1 MTKEILVNRMYAGDY
16 LKDNIGHEIINL
28 FKTDNDDNYIYV
40 NPYGTLGVGHDEV
53 ESILLVRRLEGGI
66 LEIIAK
72 AEKLERI
79 VTNKRGDDLLNDQK
93 DYLKSHGIVYG
104 KVPLDRIFD
113 GNESNST
120 YVSFKAGEIKAPK
133 YPIYLY
139 NSKSKNTP
147 DENYG
152 VKMEGNFASQYLHQF
167 YNQNKKDYEV
177 LRQLLDDKSRWGVD
191 PTKRVEVD
199 PTKRV
204 EVESYKSKTNI
215 LTILGK
221 DHDELAYS
229 NLIAYLLSSD
239 EELSKDFFSSV
250 LGLEPSGKLSV
261 RREVKNIDLLL
272 SDDNNIVVIENK
284 IKSAING
291 VKNTDQSIVNGEKD
305 MESQLSKYYDYANSL
320 GKQNNKMVS
329 FFIFSPDYN
338 RLDLNGLKNAEH
350 YKPVFYS
357 ELYEFFYNYHKTKK
371 SSTNYY
377 DILCEAL
384 RPHCREVDNSNTEI
398 MQERFAT
405 AIKEV
410 RSKSII

>member
-28 FKTDNDDNYIYV
+28 FKTDGGDNYIYV

-104 KVPLDRIFD
+104 EVPLDRIFD

-133 YPIYLY
+133 APIYLY
-139 NSKSKNTP
+139 NSKSKIKP
-147 DENYG
+147 DGKYG
-152 VKMEGNFASQYLHQF
+152 VEMKGNFASQYLHQF
-167 YNQNKKDYEV
+167 YNQNKYDYAV
-177 LRQLLDDKSRWGVD
+177 LRKILDDKSLWDDD
-191 PTKRVEVD
+191 PTKKVGDVEF
-199 PTKRV
+199 
-204 EVESYKSKTNI
+204 YKSRTNI

-239 EELSKDFFSSV
+239 EELSKNFFSYV
-250 LGLEPSGKLSV
+250 LGLTPSGKLSV

-305 MESQLSKYYDYANSL
+305 KESQLSKYYDYANSL

-338 RLDLNGLKNAEH
+338 RLDLNGLKNAKQ
-350 YKPVFYS
+350 YTQVSYS
-357 ELYEFFYNYHKTKK
+357 QLYNFFCNYHKTKK
-371 SSTNYY
+371 SYTNYY

-384 RPHCREVDNSNTEI
+384 LPHCREVDNSNTEI

-410 RSKSII
+410 RSKILYSKKEIK

>member
-28 FKTDNDDNYIYV
+28 FKTDDGDNYIYV

-79 VTNKRGDDLLNDQK
+79 VTNKSGGDLLNEQK
-93 DYLKSHGIVYG
+93 DYLKSHRIVYG
-104 KVPLDRIFD
+104 KVRLDRIFD

-139 NSKSKNTP
+139 NSKSKIKP
-147 DENYG
+147 DETYG
-152 VKMEGNFASQYLHQF
+152 VKMEGNFASQSLHQF
-167 YNQNKKDYEV
+167 YNQNKNDYAV
-177 LRQLLDDKSRWGVD
+177 LRKILDDKSRWGDD
-191 PTKRVEVD
+191 PTSKL
-199 PTKRV
+199 V
-204 EVESYKSKTNI
+204 EVEFDKSKTNI

-250 LGLEPSGKLSV
+250 LGLTPWGKLSV

-338 RLDLNGLKNAEH
+338 RLDLNGLKNAQH

-357 ELYEFFYNYHKTKK
+357 QLYNFFKTKN

-377 DILCEAL
+377 DILFEAL

>member
-28 FKTDNDDNYIYV
+28 FKTDDGDNYIYV

-133 YPIYLY
+133 APIYLY
-139 NSKSKNTP
+139 NSKSKIKP
-147 DENYG
+147 DEKYG

-167 YNQNKKDYEV
+167 YNQNKNDYAV
-177 LRQLLDDKSRWGVD
+177 LRKILDDKSRWGDD
-191 PTKRVEVD
+191 PTKL
-199 PTKRV
+199 V
-204 EVESYKSKTNI
+204 EVEFDKSKTNI

-239 EELSKDFFSSV
+239 EELSSNFFTAV
-250 LGLEPSGKLSV
+250 LKLEPRGKLSV

-320 GKQNNKMVS
+320 GKQNNKRVS
-329 FFIFSPDYN
+329 FFIFSPNYN
-338 RLDLNGLKNAEH
+338 HLDLEGLKNAENYTPVS
-350 YKPVFYS
+350 YKT
-357 ELYEFFYNYHKTKK
+357 LYTFFHNYHPTKK
-371 SSTNYY
+371 SYTNYY

-384 RPHCREVDNSNTEI
+384 LPHCREVDNSNTEI

>member
-28 FKTDNDDNYIYV
+28 FKTDDGDNYIYV
-40 NPYGTLGVGHDEV
+40 NPYGTLAADHDEV

-79 VTNKRGDDLLNDQK
+79 VTNKSDGDLLNEQK
-93 DYLKSHGIVYG
+93 DYLKSHRIVYG

-133 YPIYLY
+133 DPIYLY
-139 NSKSKNTP
+139 NSKSKIKP
-147 DENYG
+147 DKTYG
-152 VKMEGNFASQYLHQF
+152 VKMEGNFASQSLHQF
-167 YNQNKKDYEV
+167 YNQNKNDYTV
-177 LRQLLDDKSRWGVD
+177 LRKILDDKSRWGDD
-191 PTKRVEVD
+191 PTKL
-199 PTKRV
+199 V
-204 EVESYKSKTNI
+204 EVEFDKSKTNINI

-250 LGLEPSGKLSV
+250 LGLTPWGKLSV

-350 YKPVFYS
+350 YQPVFYS
-357 ELYEFFYNYHKTKK
+357 KLYEFFKTKK
-371 SSTNYY
+371 SHTNYY

>member
-28 FKTDNDDNYIYV
+28 FKTDYGDNYIYV

-133 YPIYLY
+133 SPIYLY
-139 NSKSKNTP
+139 NSKSKIKP
-147 DENYG
+147 DEKYG

-167 YNQNKKDYEV
+167 YNQNKNDYTV
-177 LRQLLDDKSRWGVD
+177 LRKILDDKSRWGDD
-191 PTKRVEVD
+191 PTKRVEED
-199 PTKRV
+199 FDKI
-204 EVESYKSKTNI
+204 KTNI

-239 EELSKDFFSSV
+239 EELSRNFFTVV
-250 LGLEPSGKLSV
+250 LGLTPSGKLSV

-272 SDDNNIVVIENK
+272 TDDNNIVVIENK

-320 GKQNNKMVS
+320 GKQNNKRVS
-329 FFIFSPDYN
+329 FFIFSPEYN
-338 RLDLNGLKNAEH
+338 HLDLKGLKNAENYTSVS
-350 YKPVFYS
+350 YKK
-357 ELYEFFYNYHKTKK
+357 LYDFFSNYHKTKK
-371 SSTNYY
+371 SYTNYY

-384 RPHCREVDNSNTEI
+384 IPHCREVDNSNTEI

>member
-1 MTKEILVNRMYAGDY
+1 MTKEILINRMYAGDY

-28 FKTDNDDNYIYV
+28 FKTDDGDNYIYV

-79 VTNKRGDDLLNDQK
+79 VTNKGGDDLLNDQK
-93 DYLKSHGIVYG
+93 DYVKSHGIVYG
-104 KVPLDRIFD
+104 KVPLDRIFE
-113 GNESNST
+113 GYEQNST
-120 YVSFKAGEIKAPK
+120 YVSFKAGEIKAPIA
-133 YPIYLY
+133 PIYLY
-139 NSKSKNTP
+139 NSKSKINP
-147 DENYG
+147 DEKYG
-152 VKMEGNFASQYLHQF
+152 VKMEGNFERQALHQY
-167 YNQNKKDYEV
+167 YNQNENDYAV
-177 LRQLLDDKSRWGVD
+177 LRKILDDKSRWGDD
-191 PTKRVEVD
+191 PTKL
-199 PTKRV
+199 V
-204 EVESYKSKTNI
+204 EVEFDKSKTNI

-239 EELSKDFFSSV
+239 EELSRNFFTDV
-250 LGLEPSGKLSV
+250 LKLEPSGELSV

-291 VKNTDQSIVNGEKD
+291 VKDADRSIVNGKED

-320 GKQNNKMVS
+320 GKQNKKKVS
-329 FFIFSPDYN
+329 FFIFSPNYN
-338 RLDLNGLKNAEH
+338 HLDLKGLKNAEN
-350 YKPVFYS
+350 YKSVFYS

-371 SSTNYY
+371 TYTNYY

-384 RPHCREVDNSNTEI
+384 IPHCRKVDNSNTEI

>member
-28 FKTDNDDNYIYV
+28 FKTDDGDNYIYV

-104 KVPLDRIFD
+104 EVPLDRIFD

-133 YPIYLY
+133 DPIYLY
-139 NSKSKNTP
+139 NSKSKNKP
-147 DENYG
+147 DKKYG

-177 LRQLLDDKSRWGVD
+177 LRKILDDKSRWG
-191 PTKRVEVD
+191 VD

-239 EELSKDFFSSV
+239 EELSKNFFSYV
-250 LGLEPSGKLSV
+250 LRLKPRGKLSV

-291 VKNTDQSIVNGEKD
+291 VKNTDQSIVNGEND

-338 RLDLNGLKNAEH
+338 RLDLNGLKNAQH

-357 ELYEFFYNYHKTKK
+357 QLYNFFCNYHKTKK
-371 SSTNYY
+371 SYTNYY

-410 RSKSII
+410 RSKILYSKKKIK

>member
-28 FKTDNDDNYIYV
+28 FKTDDGDNYIYV

-133 YPIYLY
+133 APIYLY
-139 NSKSKNTP
+139 NSKSKNKP
-147 DENYG
+147 DEKYG

-177 LRQLLDDKSRWGVD
+177 LRKILDDKSRWG
-191 PTKRVEVD
+191 VD

-239 EELSKDFFSSV
+239 EELSKNFFSYV
-250 LGLEPSGKLSV
+250 LGLKPRGKLSV

-291 VKNTDQSIVNGEKD
+291 VKNTDQSIVNGEND

-338 RLDLNGLKNAEH
+338 RLDLNGLKNAQH

-357 ELYEFFYNYHKTKK
+357 QLYNFFKTKN

-410 RSKSII
+410 RSKILYSKKKIK

>member
-28 FKTDNDDNYIYV
+28 FKTDDGDNYIYV

-104 KVPLDRIFD
+104 KVPLDKIFD

-139 NSKSKNTP
+139 NSKSKNKP
-147 DENYG
+147 DGNYG

-167 YNQNKKDYEV
+167 YNQNKIDYTV
-177 LRQLLDDKSRWGVD
+177 LRKILDDKSRWGVD
-191 PTKRVEVD
+191 PTKRVEV
-199 PTKRV
+199 
-204 EVESYKSKTNI
+204 EFYKSKTNI